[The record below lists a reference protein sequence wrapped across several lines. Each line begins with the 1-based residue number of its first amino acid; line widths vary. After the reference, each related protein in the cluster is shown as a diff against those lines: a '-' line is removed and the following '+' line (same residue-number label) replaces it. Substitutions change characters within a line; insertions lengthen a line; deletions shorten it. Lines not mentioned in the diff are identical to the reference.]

1 MNYFNNVLLM
11 MSSERHFCY
20 HINNCQSRSVV
31 FPFLPGIVFTRIED
45 DVGTFTMNAHAT
57 FNHNKNETQ
66 N

>member
-1 MNYFNNVLLM
+1 